1 MQKTIIESLTYREE
15 LEMSVLYLNLE
26 KLKYL
31 VAMDIFDEDCLMSN
45 DINETKQRYPLY
57 VINLCYSYIFTKEP
71 YRCFIEKN
79 NAMLNFWHERFGL
92 PLKNDELLE
101 NLYEHKERLN
111 LEYYEDKFHFSWLC
125 SCVSRMD
132 SYKFLFNKESSDH
145 NHYYMYSWMINK
157 ALMIRTAKTLEDK
170 GANLHYDYD
179 EEYRE
184 YVQNIDENDLDEA
197 IISFIEKHDNQGE
210 ELALYDED
218 KFTHRFFSDSKQY
231 AAMLKRL
238 LLTKYLKIR
247 IGGNSFRVGES
258 ITNMAKALGVE
269 DKILDF
275 DAYHKDVQF
284 EWGSPLI
291 DYADKFDFRWQGGEG
306 TGHHSMVWYYVNS
319 VDCGWF
325 NEDGSFC
332 RFDSN
337 VKGYWQIVE
346 VIKAKGYNFIE
357 PATCALICG
366 KDPRISGRQQTM
378 LEEEGID
385 FINVFNLLLMG
396 S

>member
-1 MQKTIIESLTYREE
+1 MQKTIIENLTYREE
-15 LEMSVLYLNLE
+15 LEMAVLYLNLE

-31 VAMDIFDEDCLMSN
+31 IAMDIFDEDCLLSN

-57 VINLCYSYIFTKEP
+57 VINLCYSYILTKEP
-71 YRCFIEKN
+71 YSCFIEKN
-79 NAMLNFWHERFGL
+79 NEMLNFWHERFGL

-101 NLYEHKERLN
+101 KLYDCKERLN

-184 YVQNIDENDLDEA
+184 YVQNIDEYNLDET
-197 IISFIEKHDNQGE
+197 IISFIEKHDNEGE
-210 ELALYDED
+210 ELALHDED
-218 KFTHRFFSDSKQY
+218 KFTRRSFSDSKQY

-247 IGGNSFRVGES
+247 IGGNSFRVGET
-258 ITNMAKALGVE
+258 ITEMAKALGVE
-269 DKILDF
+269 GKVLDF
-275 DAYHKDVQF
+275 DAYFREEQF
-284 EWGSPLI
+284 VWGSALI
-291 DYADKFDFRWQGGEG
+291 DYADKFDFRWQGEKG
-306 TGHHSMVWYYVNS
+306 TGRHSKVWYYVNN
-319 VDCGWF
+319 VDCGWY
-325 NEDGSFC
+325 EKDGSFC
-332 RFDSN
+332 RFDTN
-337 VKGYWQIVE
+337 EKGYWQIVE
-346 VIKAKGYNFIE
+346 VIKAKGYKFIA
-357 PATCALICG
+357 PASCALICG

-385 FINVFNLLLMG
+385 HINVIDLLK
-396 S
+396 

>member
-1 MQKTIIESLTYREE
+1 MNKTITEYLTYREE
-15 LEMSVLYLNLE
+15 LEMAVLYLNLE

-31 VAMDIFDEDCLMSN
+31 VAMDIFDEDCLLSN

-79 NAMLNFWHERFGL
+79 NAMLDFWHERFGL

-101 NLYEHKERLN
+101 SLYEHKERLN
-111 LEYYEDKFHFSWLC
+111 LSYYDDNFHFSWLC
-125 SCVSRMD
+125 SNVAEMK

-145 NHYYMYSWMINK
+145 NHYYMYCWMTND
-157 ALMIRTAKTLEDK
+157 ALMIRTAKSLKDK
-170 GANLHYDYD
+170 GADLYYDRD
-179 EEYRE
+179 AEVRE
-184 YVQNIDENDLDEA
+184 HVNNIDENDLDKT
-197 IISFIEKHDNQGE
+197 IISFIEKHDNEGE

-218 KFTHRFFSDSKQY
+218 KFTLRVFSGSKQY

-238 LLTKYLKIR
+238 LLTKHLKIR

-258 ITNMAKALGVE
+258 IANMAKVLGVE
-269 DKILDF
+269 DKVLDF
-275 DAYHKDVQF
+275 DTYFKEEQF
-284 EWGSPLI
+284 VWGSPLI
-291 DYADKFDFRWQGGEG
+291 DYADKFDFRSQQANGAGS
-306 TGHHSMVWYYVNS
+306 HSKVWYYVNN
-319 VDCGWF
+319 VDCGWYK
-325 NEDGSFC
+325 EDGSFC
-332 RFDSN
+332 RFDSKE
-337 VKGYWQIVE
+337 KGYWQIVE
-346 VIKAKGYNFIE
+346 VIKAKGYNSIK

-385 FINVFNLLLMG
+385 YLNVFNLLRR
-396 S
+396 

>member
-1 MQKTIIESLTYREE
+1 MQKIISEHLTYREE
-15 LEMSVLYLNLE
+15 LEMAVLYLNLE

-31 VAMDIFDEDCLMSN
+31 ISMDIFDEDCLLSN

-79 NAMLNFWHERFGL
+79 KAMLNFWHEHFGL
-92 PLKNDELLE
+92 PVKNDKLLE
-101 NLYEHKERLN
+101 DLFEYKERLN
-111 LEYYEDKFHFSWLC
+111 LSSYDDDFNFRWLC
-125 SCVSRMD
+125 QCVTNMN
-132 SYKFLFNKESSDH
+132 SYMYLFNKESSDH

-157 ALMIRTAKTLEDK
+157 ALMIRTAKALEDNGK
-170 GANLHYDYD
+170 DLHYNPDA
-179 EEYRE
+179 EYKE
-184 YVQNIDENDLDEA
+184 YVQNIDENDIDEQ
-197 IISFIEKHDNQGE
+197 IRSFIEKHDNEGE

-218 KFTHRFFSDSKQY
+218 KFTHRLFSDSEQY

-258 ITNMAKALGVE
+258 ITHMAKALGVE
-269 DKILDF
+269 DKILDL
-275 DAYHKDVQF
+275 DDYHKDFQF

-291 DYADKFDFRWQGGEG
+291 DYADKYDFRSQGGND
-306 TGHHSMVWYYVNS
+306 TGFHSKVWYYVNN
-319 VDCGWF
+319 VDCGWY
-325 NEDGSFC
+325 EKDGCFC

-337 VKGYWQIVE
+337 KKGYWQIIE
-346 VIKAKGYNFIE
+346 VIKAKGYNSIK

-366 KDPRISGRQQTM
+366 KDPRISGKQQLM

-385 FINVFNLLLMG
+385 YINVFNLLKR
-396 S
+396 

>member
-1 MQKTIIESLTYREE
+1 
-15 LEMSVLYLNLE
+15 MSVLYLNLE

-111 LEYYEDKFHFSWLC
+111 LEYYDDKFHFSWLC

-238 LLTKYLKIR
+238 LTTNHLKIR

-258 ITNMAKALGVE
+258 IMNMAKALGVE

-275 DAYHKDVQF
+275 DAFHKDVQF

-291 DYADKFDFRWQGGEG
+291 DYADRLDFR
-306 TGHHSMVWYYVNS
+306 S
-319 VDCGWF
+319 
-325 NEDGSFC
+325 
-332 RFDSN
+332 
-337 VKGYWQIVE
+337 
-346 VIKAKGYNFIE
+346 
-357 PATCALICG
+357 
-366 KDPRISGRQQTM
+366 
-378 LEEEGID
+378 
-385 FINVFNLLLMG
+385 
-396 S
+396 